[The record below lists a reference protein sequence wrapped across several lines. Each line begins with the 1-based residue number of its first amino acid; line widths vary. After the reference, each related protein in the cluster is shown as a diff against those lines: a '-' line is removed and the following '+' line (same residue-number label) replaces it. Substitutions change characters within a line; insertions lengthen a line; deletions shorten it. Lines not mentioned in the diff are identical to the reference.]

1 MENIETITAE
11 EILADYQNEQPVK
24 QDDVEESEEE

>member
-11 EILADYQNEQPVK
+11 EVLAEYQNEQPEI
-24 QDDVEESEEE
+24 QDDVEESEED

>member
-1 MENIETITAE
+1 MENIEIITAE
-11 EILADYQNEQPVK
+11 EVLADYQNEQPEK